1 MLCFLLQFNF
11 SLSIKMSV
19 RGSKYW
25 SMPMNNPPEQAR
37 PMYGGAGH
45 TTPQQL
51 GESPL
56 TKQFQEY
63 TEKLDVWLGT
73 MSTPI
78 KPFLPAIGRFLIV
91 VTFLEDAWRIVSQWH
106 DQVHYIWNV
115 RHVPYILAVLFLAF
129 NVVFMIA
136 GSLLVVAR
144 KRLEYGIGAL
154 LIVVVSQAIV
164 YGLIFNFQFFFN
176 NLSLIGGL
184 LLALSD
190 AFVRDKRGLSL
201 PGLPQIEDRDK
212 SKYLQLAG
220 RILMIFLFLAH
231 MVSKKWTI
239 IGGFFHLVGLL
250 ACISVAVGYK
260 ARLSASFL
268 SIVLTVQNFSLN
280 PYWKFG
286 AKNPTRDFLR
296 YEHFRTLSIIGG
308 LILLVSSGAGRI
320 SIDEKKKIY

>member
-1 MLCFLLQFNF
+1 M
-11 SLSIKMSV
+11 SI
-19 RGSKYW
+19 RGSKFQ
-25 SMPMNNPPEQAR
+25 SMPINNPPDMAQASR
-37 PMYGGAGH
+37 PAVYGGGVGVSS
-45 TTPQQL
+45 Q
-51 GESPL
+51 S
-56 TKQFQEY
+56 
-63 TEKLDVWLGT
+63 TEKPLLKRLQEHAEEIDNWLG
-73 MSTPI
+73 SVATPI

-91 VTFLEDAWRIVSQWH
+91 VTFLEDAWRIVSQWRE
-106 DQVHYIWNV
+106 QVHYIWNV
-115 RHVPYILAVLFLAF
+115 QHIPYILAVLFLAL
-129 NVVFMIA
+129 NVVLMIG
-136 GSLLVVAR
+136 GSFLVVAR
-144 KRLEYGIGAL
+144 KRLEYGIGGL
-154 LIVVVSQAIV
+154 LVVVISQAIV

-231 MVSKKWTI
+231 LVSKKWSL
-239 IGGFFHLVGLL
+239 IGGLFDLLGLV
-250 ACISVAVGYK
+250 ACVCVAVGFK

-268 SIVLTVQNFSLN
+268 SVVLTIQNFSLN

>member
-1 MLCFLLQFNF
+1 M
-11 SLSIKMSV
+11 SI
-19 RGSKYW
+19 RGSKFQ
-25 SMPMNNPPEQAR
+25 SMPINNPPDLAQANR
-37 PMYGGAGH
+37 PQVYGGVGVSSPSTEKPFAK
-45 TTPQQL
+45 QL
-51 GESPL
+51 
-56 TKQFQEY
+56 QEY
-63 TEKLDVWLGT
+63 AEKVDNWLG
-73 MSTPI
+73 SIATPI

-91 VTFLEDAWRIVSQWH
+91 VTFLEDAWRIINQWR

-115 RHVPYILAVLFLAF
+115 QHVPYVLAIGFLVL
-129 NVVFMIA
+129 NVVFMIV
-136 GSLLVVAR
+136 GSLLVVAK
-144 KRLEYGIGAL
+144 KRLEFGIGAL
-154 LIVVVSQAIV
+154 LIVVVSQAVV
-164 YGLIFNFQFFFN
+164 YGLIFNLQFFFN

-231 MVSKKWTI
+231 LISKKWSL
-239 IGGFFHLVGLL
+239 IGGFFDVLGLV
-250 ACISVAVGYK
+250 ACICVVIGFK

-268 SIVLTVQNFSLN
+268 SVVLTIQNFSLN